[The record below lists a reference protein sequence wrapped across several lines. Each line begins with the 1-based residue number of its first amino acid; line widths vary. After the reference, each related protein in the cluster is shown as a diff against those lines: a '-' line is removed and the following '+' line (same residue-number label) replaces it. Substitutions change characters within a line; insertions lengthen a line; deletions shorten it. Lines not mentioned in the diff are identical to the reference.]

1 MKCSYFDLHSLY
13 APIQFRGI
21 DTDGSGFISIQE
33 LKQLVKNLLS
43 QEQQSEHDDGLAKLK
58 EDAERLAKQASSQ
71 CESTDGGH
79 DDGLAK
85 LKEDAERLA
94 KQASSQCE
102 STDGEKYQS
111 LRNLAPRSLFCLS
124 LRNPLR
130 RAAIVIAG
138 SW

>member
-71 CESTDGGH
+71 CESTDG
-79 DDGLAK
+79 
-85 LKEDAERLA
+85 
-94 KQASSQCE
+94 
-102 STDGEKYQS
+102 EKYQS

-130 RAAIVIAG
+130 RAAIVIAD